1 MPSKKKLKQEV
12 HELSMFIH
20 KQSDTIDVL
29 KRIIDKIYP
38 KQSESFQDKID
49 RDISHP
55 LPYKRTK
62 DINPDIF
69 KNCQFMDRIIVPE
82 TQKDFS
88 KCLTTVPSNLFKN
101 HPQVTV
107 CELEDLD
114 NGR

>member
-38 KQSESFQDKID
+38 KHSESFQDKID

-55 LPYKRTK
+55 LPYKRTE
-62 DINPDIF
+62 DINP
-69 KNCQFMDRIIVPE
+69 KNFCE
-82 TQKDFS
+82 N
-88 KCLTTVPSNLFKN
+88 LTTIPSNLLEN
-101 HPQVTV
+101 HPQITV
-107 CELEDLD
+107 CKLEDIY